1 MSIEIIKQRIR
12 MIENNDLSLSNDTL
26 NEAISGSEKDIR
38 PLFEP
43 KDTLIG
49 KIKTKLGFND
59 RNTDILNA
67 IGVSDKNSKDIQS
80 MVDRRL
86 RNTYVNVNDS
96 NAYLDI
102 PKKDKNIIFN
112 IYKTIK
118 NNNINISDLDSNY
131 NPKIGYVK
139 TGSNDNILS
148 LKKSD
153 LIQIY
158 YDDENLTNLKSMVI
172 FNKNNRYSNKSF
184 SDLASELNVNKKNY
198 KINTVNFNTKQIEIS
213 F

>member
-1 MSIEIIKQRIR
+1 MSIEIIKERIR
-12 MIENNDLSLSNDTL
+12 MIESNDFNII

-86 RNTYVNVNDS
+86 RNTYVNVDNK
-96 NAYLDI
+96 YFDI
-102 PKKDKNIIFN
+102 PKKDEDKIFK
-112 IYKTIK
+112 IYKLIK
-118 NNNINISDLDSNY
+118 DKNINISDLDNNY
-131 NPKIGYVK
+131 KPK
-139 TGSNDNILS
+139 TGYSKAGNNDNILI
-148 LKKSD
+148 LRKSNS
-153 LIQIY
+153 IEIH
-158 YDDENLTNLKSMVI
+158 YDDEKLTNLESMVI
-172 FNKNNRYSNKSF
+172 INKKYNDSDF
-184 SDLASELNVNKKNY
+184 SDLANELNINKRNY
-198 KINTVNFNTKQIEIS
+198 NINKVNFNTKQIEIS

>member
-1 MSIEIIKQRIR
+1 MSIDKIKERIK
-12 MIENNDLSLSNDTL
+12 MIEENNFNII
-26 NEAISGSEKDIR
+26 NEAISGSESDIT
-38 PLFEP
+38 PLFKP

-49 KIKTKLGFND
+49 KLKTKLGFND
-59 RNTDILNA
+59 RNHDVLNA

-96 NAYLDI
+96 NMYLDI

-184 SDLASELNVNKKNY
+184 SDLANELNVNKKNY